1 MQIRKKVKSYKNH
14 KTEDSGF
21 ERSLNLFCLKTFVKL
36 RMQKFNT
43 RLAIVFI
50 PCLALLAACN
60 PSGDNQS
67 KSTAV
72 LDTVSLS
79 SKSFALAYQDGNKIV
94 ATSIDTMKQ
103 ISFGGAADPA
113 ISPDGNKLAYT
124 VADSTGNRSIWVAD
138 LENKSQL
145 QLQANGKN
153 YYGAVWSP
161 DGNTI
166 AFSVLN
172 DKSIWKV
179 GLIKAD
185 NTGLAVLGGKSNVA
199 FSSPAWKSAHEIVA
213 HDLENLYTFDLSGK
227 ITNTQSLAGLIGA
240 DYHIAS
246 DNTFFY
252 TKDSKTLV
260 FSAYAGAAVPELKGQ
275 VNSVFAM
282 DLVSKVVKRISPEGM
297 YVSYLFVTADDRI
310 FYSGEEKPYTQSKIY
325 VSDPDGNI
333 KTIVDKGKNPTGAL
347 K

>member
-1 MQIRKKVKSYKNH
+1 MPIRRKVKSYKNH

-21 ERSLNLFCLKTFVKL
+21 ERGLNLFCLKTFVKL
-36 RMQKFNT
+36 CMHKFNT
-43 RLAIVFI
+43 RLATVFI
-50 PCLALLAACN
+50 PCLALMTACN
-60 PSGDNQS
+60 PSGNNQA

-103 ISFGGAADPA
+103 ISFGGAEDPA

-124 VADSTGNRSIWVAD
+124 VTDSTSNRSIWVAD

-185 NTGLAVLGGKSNVA
+185 NTGLVVLDDKSNIAV
-199 FSSPAWKSAHEIVA
+199 SSPTWKSANEIVA
-213 HDLENLYTFDLSGK
+213 HDLTNLFTFDLTGK
-227 ITNTQSLAGLIGA
+227 ITGTKPLAGLIGA
-240 DYHIAS
+240 NYNIAS
-246 DNTFFY
+246 DNSFFY
-252 TKDSKTLV
+252 SNDGKTLV
-260 FSAYAGAAVPELKGQ
+260 FSAYAGESVAVLKGQ
-275 VNSVFAM
+275 VNSVFVM

-297 YVSYLFVTADDRI
+297 YVSHLFVSADDRI

-325 VSDPDGNI
+325 ISDLDGNI
-333 KTIVDKGKNPTGAL
+333 KTIVDKGKNPTVAS